1 MFYELTHSL
10 NPNDLQ
16 FSEGARLSFPSHLHG
31 SFELVLITS
40 GACIVTVDKKA
51 YRVTPETAVLV
62 FPNQVHSMES
72 TEPNT
77 HFSCIFSSGYVKAF
91 SEFAY
96 QNLPV
101 SNLFSPPQDLLDELR
116 SLRREDRLVHIKSVL
131 YRLVDCFDRTAEYR
145 IRGKSDE
152 TLLAKIFDYVRNHYN
167 ADCSLQLLSSSL
179 NYHYSYLSRLFSEQT
194 GMSFTEYVN
203 RFRIHE
209 SCYFLTNT
217 DKSITQIAFDCGY
230 NSLRSFYRNFM
241 DQIGET
247 PGEFRQRHYAFEVV
261 MGG

>member
-10 NPNDLQ
+10 NPSDLQ
-16 FSEGARLSFPSHLHG
+16 FNEGDRLPFPSHLHG
-31 SFELVLITS
+31 SFEFIVITS
-40 GACIVTVDKKA
+40 GECTVTVDKKV
-51 YRVTPETAVLV
+51 YRVTPEAAVLV

-72 TEPNT
+72 PTPNT
-77 HFSCIFSSGYVKAF
+77 FFSCIFSSGYVKAF

-101 SNLFSPPQDLLDELR
+101 SNLFTLPQDLLDDLR
-116 SLRREDRLVHIKSVL
+116 TLRREDRLVHIKSTL
-131 YRLVDCFDRTAEYR
+131 YRLVDCFDRTAEYQC
-145 IRGKSDE
+145 RGKSDE

-167 ADCSLQLLSSSL
+167 ADCSLQLLSTTL

-241 DQIGET
+241 EQIGET
-247 PGEFRQRHYAFEVV
+247 PGEFRQRHYAFEVII
-261 MGG
+261 GG